1 MLTTNNKKRYQEI
14 KKIIAHG
21 INKNKK
27 KNFWN
32 RVADLPG
39 HNYRLPNHLASLG
52 VSQLSKLNEF
62 NNKRLLIAKKYDVFF
77 RKFQDIFTIQKIN
90 PNLTHYYQMYS
101 ILVKQKYKNKLL
113 HCLKKNGIE
122 ASVHFD
128 PPLHMQKYL
137 KNFTKKL
144 INTEILAKQIVTLP
158 IYPLLKTTEQN
169 KIFKVIRNWYKKK
182 KL

>member
-1 MLTTNNKKRYQEI
+1 
-14 KKIIAHG
+14 
-21 INKNKK
+21 
-27 KNFWN
+27 
-32 RVADLPG
+32 
-39 HNYRLPNHLASLG
+39 
-52 VSQLSKLNEF
+52 
-62 NNKRLLIAKKYDVFF
+62 
-77 RKFQDIFTIQKIN
+77 
-90 PNLTHYYQMYS
+90 MYS
-101 ILVKQKYKNKLL
+101 ILVKQKYRNKLL

-137 KNFTKKL
+137 KKFTKKL

-182 KL
+182 